1 MNIRIID
8 CCRLKNTYC
17 HLLINRIYFL
27 LLQKKIIIMDLSKI
41 LSISGKPGLFKMI
54 AQSKN
59 GLVVESLID
68 GKRISA
74 FSHEK
79 ISSLEEI
86 SIFTETEDL
95 SIKDIFK
102 MIFEKTEGKKTISPK
117 SPNKELKDFFETA
130 VPEYDKDRVYV
141 SDIKK
146 VLKWYNI
153 LLEKELLDFSE
164 EDEDKDGEE
173 KMENPDN
180 EKEKESQDKKNEENK

>member
-1 MNIRIID
+1 
-8 CCRLKNTYC
+8 
-17 HLLINRIYFL
+17 
-27 LLQKKIIIMDLSKI
+27 MDLSKI

-54 AQSKN
+54 AKTKN
-59 GLVVESLID
+59 GLIIESLID

-95 SIKDIFK
+95 SLKEVFK
-102 MIFEKTEGKKTISPK
+102 MIFEKTEGKEAIDIK
-117 SPNKELKDFFETA
+117 SSNNQLKEFFEES

-146 VLKWYNI
+146 VLKWYNV
-153 LLEKELLDFSE
+153 LLEKKLLDFSE
-164 EDEDKDGEE
+164 EEEEAEVKDDVTEDVPE
-173 KMENPDN
+173 N
-180 EKEKESQDKKNEENK
+180 EKEVDKEKNEESK

>member
-1 MNIRIID
+1 
-8 CCRLKNTYC
+8 
-17 HLLINRIYFL
+17 
-27 LLQKKIIIMDLSKI
+27 MDLSKI

-54 AQSKN
+54 AKTKN
-59 GLVVESLID
+59 GLIIESLIN

-95 SIKDIFK
+95 SLKEVFK
-102 MIFEKTEGKKTISPK
+102 MIFEKTEGKEAIDIK
-117 SPNKELKDFFETA
+117 SSNNQLKEFFEES

-146 VLKWYNI
+146 VLKWYNV
-153 LLEKELLDFSE
+153 LLEKKLLDFSE
-164 EDEDKDGEE
+164 EEEEAEVKDDVTEDVPE
-173 KMENPDN
+173 N
-180 EKEKESQDKKNEENK
+180 EKEVDKEKNEESK